1 MIIETR
7 YRDSEREVNDM
18 IRCSELLDSND
29 RWNLDTE
36 MNVQFLHAQVYFKM
50 KMIEVSV
57 KYGDYA
63 VVRFHDNY
71 IALHETEKE
80 YNL

>member
-1 MIIETR
+1 
-7 YRDSEREVNDM
+7 M

-50 KMIEVSV
+50 KMIDVSV

-63 VVRFHDNY
+63 VIRFHDNY

>member
-1 MIIETR
+1 MIK
-7 YRDSEREVNDM
+7 
-18 IRCSELLDSND
+18 CSELLDSND
-29 RWNLDTE
+29 NWNLDTE
-36 MNVQFLHAQVYFKM
+36 LNVQFLHLQIYSQM
-50 KMIEVSV
+50 KLINVSV
-57 KYGDYA
+57 KYGDYS

>member
-1 MIIETR
+1 
-7 YRDSEREVNDM
+7 M

-29 RWNLDTE
+29 RWDLDTE